1 MSLYTS
7 CQDFTVNKRSESLF
21 LSLFLSLFVEAAYL
35 FNIYLFVYLSFY
47 LYSILLT
54 VFYLRM
60 LYYISF
66 WTRLTSFL
74 KYFRNLH
81 PAWALPA
88 AGSGCALR
96 QNAVGC
102 RLPQA
107 FSSTSGSTRSHHEK
121 NVYIYIIAR
130 KPCYFVLPSQK
141 SSCLSHQTWTG
152 QIPRFHFLRNKICQD
167 YPASLPC
174 AIVCAPKHV
183 WTLVSVNVAEGC
195 IPINQYIYIIYK
207 LYTYIN
213 YIMVASKMPNYKLS
227 HSERGRRIWLP
238 VQAAK
243 ILRTFQH
250 FEFGK
255 IHWASISNQACD
267 CSFQTVLWY
276 HACHNYWQSGLL
288 LWTQH

>member
-1 MSLYTS
+1 MSLYTL
-7 CQDFTVNKRSESLF
+7 CQDFTVDKRSESLF

-35 FNIYLFVYLSFY
+35 FNIYLCVYLSFY

-81 PAWALPA
+81 PARALPA

-121 NVYIYIIAR
+121 KRVYIYINNR
-130 KPCYFVLPSQK
+130 KK
-141 SSCLSHQTWTG
+141 
-152 QIPRFHFLRNKICQD
+152 
-167 YPASLPC
+167 
-174 AIVCAPKHV
+174 
-183 WTLVSVNVAEGC
+183 
-195 IPINQYIYIIYK
+195 
-207 LYTYIN
+207 
-213 YIMVASKMPNYKLS
+213 
-227 HSERGRRIWLP
+227 
-238 VQAAK
+238 
-243 ILRTFQH
+243 
-250 FEFGK
+250 
-255 IHWASISNQACD
+255 
-267 CSFQTVLWY
+267 TVLFC
-276 HACHNYWQSGLL
+276 ATKPKVQLPESSDLNGPNP
-288 LWTQH
+288 TVPFFEE